1 MTTGPWIITGIVAL
15 IVAAIGIEAYV
26 KRNKRRALS
35 QSQPKMRHGNRKKV
49 ELGQE
54 ATDLDLV
61 EQAIRQNQL
70 LKDVGRRLSSRNIK

>member
-1 MTTGPWIITGIVAL
+1 MAL
-15 IVAAIGIEAYV
+15 IVAAICIEAYV
-26 KRNKRRALS
+26 KRNKRRTLS
-35 QSQPKMRHGNRKKV
+35 QSQPKMRNGNRKKV

-70 LKDVGRRLSSRNIK
+70 LEDVGRRMSSRNIK

>member
-26 KRNKRRALS
+26 KRNKRRTLS
-35 QSQPKMRHGNRKKV
+35 QSQPKMRSGNRNKV
-49 ELGQE
+49 ALGQE

-61 EQAIRQNQL
+61 EQTIKQNQL
-70 LKDVGRRLSSRNIK
+70 LEDVGRRMSGRNIK